1 MIVKDN
7 ALNLDFKLEN
17 TMSYKTLP
25 EYNYWQ
31 GWWKEKARNPVEYVI
46 QLLWQPFHLNA

>member
-7 ALNLDFKLEN
+7 ALDLDFKLEN

-31 GWWKEKARNPVEYVI
+31 GWWERKCKKQAEKEYKNYGCN
-46 QLLWQPFHLNA
+46 L